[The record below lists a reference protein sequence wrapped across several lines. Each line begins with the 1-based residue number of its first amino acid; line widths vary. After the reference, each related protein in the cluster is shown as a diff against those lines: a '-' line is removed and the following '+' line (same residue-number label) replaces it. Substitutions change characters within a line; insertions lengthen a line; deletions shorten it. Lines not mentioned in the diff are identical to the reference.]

1 MKIHGYKREWQSP
14 FWVNLRNHFCPDCD
28 KIVNVTTESKVVNS
42 KSPEAKDFDFS
53 DACGEINLVG
63 NIKFTWTVFECPVC
77 KRRFRIEEM
86 KRIEKEEKAQG
97 KRPKSAYRK
106 TKFTFS
112 DLAPV
117 FWSVLL
123 FVGIILFLVIRFKF
137 SK

>member
-1 MKIHGYKREWQSP
+1 MKIHGRKWIFPSP

-28 KIVNVTTESKVVNS
+28 STVTVTTESKVVNS

-53 DACGEINLVG
+53 DACGDGNMVG
-63 NIKFTWTVFECPVC
+63 NIKFTWTIFECPVC

-86 KRIEKEEKAQG
+86 KRIEKEEKAQR

-117 FWSVLL
+117 LWSVLL
-123 FVGIILFLVIRFKF
+123 FVGIILFLVIC
-137 SK
+137 

>member
-1 MKIHGYKREWQSP
+1 MKINGHKRIYDDVI
-14 FWVNLRNHFCPDCD
+14 WVNLRNHFCPDCD
-28 KIVNVTTESKVVNS
+28 EIVNVTTESKVVNS
-42 KSPEAKDFDFS
+42 KSPEAKNYDFS
-53 DACGEINLVG
+53 HGADTNLVG
-63 NIKFTWTVFECPVC
+63 NINVTWTVFECPVC
-77 KRRFRIEEM
+77 KRRFSVKEM
-86 KRIEKEEKAQG
+86 KQIENDENN
-97 KRPKSAYRK
+97 KRPQSAYRK

>member
-1 MKIHGYKREWQSP
+1 M
-14 FWVNLRNHFCPDCD
+14 
-28 KIVNVTTESKVVNS
+28 NVTTESKVVNS
-42 KSPEAKDFDFS
+42 KSPDAKDFDFS
-53 DACGEINLVG
+53 LDHDTDMVG

-77 KRRFRIEEM
+77 KRRFSVKEM
-86 KRIEKEEKAQG
+86 KQIENDENN

>member
-1 MKIHGYKREWQSP
+1 MKIHGYKKEWQSP

-28 KIVNVTTESKVVNS
+28 ETVNVTTESKVVNS
-42 KSPEAKDFDFS
+42 KSPEAKNYDFS
-53 DACGEINLVG
+53 DACGETNLVG

-77 KRRFRIEEM
+77 KRRFTVSEM
-86 KRIEKEEKAQG
+86 KQIEKNEKG
-97 KRPKSAYRK
+97 KRPNSDYRK
-106 TKFTFS
+106 KKLTFK